1 MTEFILG
8 VSIGFV
14 VSFGLALAVGSRC
27 YKKGKEDQAKAM
39 REAERPL
46 YKGLSRNGD
55 VNRTL

>member
-1 MTEFILG
+1 MIEFILG

-14 VSFGLALAVGSRC
+14 VSFGSALVVGSRC

-55 VNRTL
+55 VNRPL